1 MAFPLRDAY
10 ERFIYSLPAAHS
22 EILSSTLQ
30 LYTNSPTTCFVRGSL
45 WFRSGL
51 EFRAFEYLDF
61 SDGEL
66 LNYHYTVFRG
76 QERIRWY
83 DPQPHPEIAELANT
97 FPHHFHEPPDIKHHR
112 RPAPGLSFTSPN
124 LPALIADCIALG
136 EPLSAGNDELQ
147 GEPSL

>member
-10 ERFIYSLPAAHS
+10 ERFIYSL
-22 EILSSTLQ
+22 
-30 LYTNSPTTCFVRGSL
+30 
-45 WFRSGL
+45 
-51 EFRAFEYLDF
+51 
-61 SDGEL
+61 
-66 LNYHYTVFRG
+66 
-76 QERIRWY
+76 
-83 DPQPHPEIAELANT
+83 
-97 FPHHFHEPPDIKHHR
+97 PHHFHEPPDIKHHR